1 MKRHLL
7 TLLLLFVSVI
17 AFSQADF
24 TWKASERNGNEL
36 VITFT
41 GMLDEGWHLN
51 DQTVNL
57 ENSEG
62 VELRGEPSVS
72 SSEQGGR
79 TKVVI
84 SQSFVIT
91 KEAYSAQGYL
101 EYLICTDGMCLA
113 PQSVDF
119 DYRSAAHIK
128 ENPNYAAELEEKMK
142 SLYEFFDPSEDP
154 LWKPVTPEAL
164 AAAGGD
170 GSDGAA
176 SSGGGGWRIF
186 LLGFLGGLVALLT
199 PCVWPIIPLTISFF
213 IKTERGI
220 KGAVLFGLSIIAIF
234 MALAVGIT
242 TAFGANTLNQLS
254 TSAAFNVACF
264 IFLVIFGLSFI
275 GLFSIALPQSWGNA
289 LDMKSSSTSGIV
301 SIFLMALTLVVVSF
315 SCTAPIVGTLLVEV
329 ASGGGSGTMIGLFA
343 FSLALALPFMIF
355 AMFPSALKQLPKSG
369 DWMTMIKVTLGFLE
383 LAFSLKFLSVADMAY
398 GWGILPRGLFLVIWI
413 LLFAM
418 LGIYY
423 IYKASRLWHGLLLA
437 ALPFALVIYLIPGL
451 LGAPCTLV
459 SAFAPP
465 REDDG
470 TSTTWDVIM
479 GNDEE
484 DIWGSSTASVA
495 TNENV
500 YHDYKAAMEEAK
512 RTSKRVFVDFT
523 GYGCVNCRKMEA
535 AVFTDVRVR
544 DAMAKMVCVQ
554 LYVDDR
560 SALPKP
566 MRVTLNGNQRSVRT
580 YGDLWSLLETYKF
593 GFIAQPFYAILN
605 DEGDILGEPY
615 GYDESVENFLHW
627 MSNAR

>member
-7 TLLLLFVSVI
+7 TLFALFISVF

-24 TWKASERNGNEL
+24 SWKANEVSEKDL

-41 GMLDEGWHLN
+41 GMLDEGWHIN
-51 DQTVNL
+51 DQSVNL

-62 VELRGEPSVS
+62 VEMAGEPAVTTTDM
-72 SSEQGGR
+72 GGR

-84 SQSFVIT
+84 VQHFKIT
-91 KEAYSAQGYL
+91 NAAYSARGYM

-113 PQSVDF
+113 PQNVDF

-128 ENPNYAAELEEKMK
+128 EKPNYAAELEAKMK
-142 SLYEFFDPSEDP
+142 EMYEFFDPSQDP
-154 LWKPVTPEAL
+154 LWKPVTPEAK

-170 GSDGAA
+170 TEGGAA
-176 SSGGGGWRIF
+176 SSHGGGWRIF
-186 LLGFLGGLVALLT
+186 LLGILGGLVALLT

-213 IKTERGI
+213 IKTEKGI

-254 TSAAFNVACF
+254 TSAGFNVACF

-275 GLFSIALPQSWGNA
+275 GLFNIALPQSWGNA
-289 LDMKSSSTSGIV
+289 LDMKSSNTTGIV

-329 ASGGGSGTMIGLFA
+329 ASGGGSGTMLGLFG
-343 FSLALALPFMIF
+343 FSLALALPFMVF
-355 AMFPSALKQLPKSG
+355 AMFPSALKSLPKSG
-369 DWMTMIKVTLGFLE
+369 NWMTLIKVTLGFLE

-398 GWGILPRGLFLVIWI
+398 GWGILPRFLFLTIWI
-413 LLFAM
+413 ILFAM
-418 LGIYY
+418 LGVYY
-423 IYKASRLWHGLLLA
+423 IFKAKKLLHGVLLSIA
-437 ALPFALVIYLIPGL
+437 PFALVIYLIPGL
-451 LGAPCTLV
+451 LGAPCTFV

-465 REDDG
+465 RVSDG
-470 TSTTWDVIM
+470 TPTTWDVIM
-479 GNDEE
+479 GND
-484 DIWGSSTASVA
+484 DNVWGGSTASVA

-500 YHDYKAAMEEAK
+500 YRDYGAAMEEAK
-512 RTSKRVFVDFT
+512 RTSKKVFVDFT

-535 AVFTDVRVR
+535 AVFTDARVR

-560 SALPKP
+560 AAMPKP
-566 MRVTLNGNQRSVRT
+566 MRVTLNGNQRTVRT

-593 GFIAQPFYAILN
+593 GFIAQPFYAIL
-605 DEGDILGEPY
+605 DAEGEILGEPY
-615 GYDESVENFLHW
+615 GYDEDVENFLKW
-627 MSNAR
+627 IQNAK